1 MEKNHLMGSGFPPPT
16 APPSY
21 DEAVANTA
29 AGPRLYPPPSS
40 APYPTVD
47 TAMPMPGSYNPPP
60 AAMPMPMPMP
70 TPETQSQPQSFQ
82 PRPAA
87 PYPQQQ
93 NTAPQSYATPA
104 QIQVVQQTVAY
115 AVGPNPLKMVCP
127 NCRADIKTTTVSETQ
142 ANAHICCIILCLL
155 GCCLCSWLPYCS
167 NAFVNVHHSCP
178 NCKAYIGTYKA

>member
-1 MEKNHLMGSGFPPPT
+1 MEKNQLMGSGLPPPT

-40 APYPTVD
+40 APYPTAD
-47 TAMPMPGSYNPPP
+47 TAMPLPGSYNPPP

-70 TPETQSQPQSFQ
+70 ETHSQPQSFQ

-93 NTAPQSYATPA
+93 NTAPQSYVTPA
-104 QIQVVQQTVAY
+104 QIQVVQRTVTY
-115 AVGPNPLKMVCP
+115 AVGPNPIKMLCP
-127 NCRADIKTTTVSETQ
+127 NCRADIKTTTVSEHQT
-142 ANAHICCIILCLL
+142 NAHICCIILCLL
-155 GCCLCSWLPYCS
+155 GCCLCSCLPYCS
-167 NAFVNVHHSCP
+167 NAFVNIHHSCP